1 MARLAVEI
9 AGIKL
14 KNPVMNASGT
24 FNARDAEGI
33 MDIKRLGAYIPKS
46 ITLHERTGNPVPRI
60 CETPAGMLNSIGLE
74 NKGLGSFLETDLPYL
89 AKTTVPVIVSV
100 AGETIDEFAETVAG
114 LGENKLALKIVKAIE
129 INISCPNINRGGA
142 QFGSQPDMASLV
154 TAEVRLVSKFPLIV
168 KLTPNTGV
176 FVEAAKAVEE
186 AGADAISL
194 INTIFGMA
202 IDIETKRPKIGRG
215 YGGLSGPAIRP
226 IAVKMVYDVARAVDI
241 PVIGIGGIME
251 AGDAIEFLLAGAT
264 GVQVGTANFVDPTI
278 MARIIDGISAY
289 LEAGG
294 YEDVREIIGKVEM

>member
-24 FNARDAEGI
+24 FNAREAEGI
-33 MDIKRLGAYIPKS
+33 IDIKRIGAYIPKS

-74 NKGLGSFLETDLPYL
+74 NKGLTAFVEDDLPYL
-89 AKTTVPVIVSV
+89 SKAGVPIIVSV
-100 AGETIDEFAETVAG
+100 AGETIDEFAETVSG
-114 LGENKLALKIVKAIE
+114 LGRSKLALKTVKAIE
-129 INISCPNINRGGA
+129 INVSCPNINRGGV
-142 QFGSQPDMASLV
+142 QFGSQPEMAALV
-154 TAEVRLVSKFPLIV
+154 TSDVKLVSRFPLIV

-194 INTIFGMA
+194 INTIFGMS
-202 IDIETKRPKIGRG
+202 IDIESKRPKIGRG

-241 PVIGIGGIME
+241 PVIGTGGIMS
-251 AGDAIEFLLAGAT
+251 AADAVEFLLAGAT
-264 GVQVGTANFVDPTI
+264 GVQVGTANFVDPAVMVEI
-278 MARIIDGISAY
+278 VDGISDY
-289 LEAGG
+289 LERNGH
-294 YEDVREIIGKVEM
+294 EDVREIVGKVEV